1 MVGRVETLLS
11 MGNPWLESSKS
22 RTRRLNERR
31 FAVRLYRKNG
41 LMKSSKIEPT
51 LIGRFYTK
59 KGRPHGRP

>member
-1 MVGRVETLLS
+1 
-11 MGNPWLESSKS
+11 
-22 RTRRLNERR
+22 
-31 FAVRLYRKNG
+31 LYRKNG